1 MYCYSVIV
9 FLLRFAHFI
18 SLRMVHRRTIWQVT
32 YRPSNLMCL
41 TICTQTNVS
50 LCYIQVLTFSLHS
63 LVPSTKGSVGGDAES
78 LTWLNDLRWS
88 GLTCDTDVP
97 AIKNEKK
104 KLRMYPPI
112 LLGSAL
118 DCVRSGWIGLCAQWM
133 DWVVCAVDGLGCV
146 RSGWIGLC
154 AQWMALALV
163 CMRLRFGICTLI
175 LTNVYLNPSPGR
187 GTVFSKVYVKPKGRI
202 AC

>member
-133 DWVVCAVDGLGCV
+133 
-146 RSGWIGLC
+146 
-154 AQWMALALV
+154 ALALV